1 MTRRSRTGALVVA
14 CAIALAG
21 CAGGDAGGP
30 AGVATADPSAV
41 PTAAPSAPVPSGSS
55 TGPDLTVPDDD
66 LPGAVVDPRA
76 DVARGSAPG
85 TLLVTTWGSSSCPVL
100 PGEPRWETPGE
111 RLVVPLDRTGE
122 DGPCTSDLG
131 PTDTE
136 LAVPDLPDG
145 AFVVVLGGTEV
156 AVPPAG

>member
-76 DVARGSAPG
+76 DVGRGSAPG

>member
-14 CAIALAG
+14 CALALALAG
-21 CAGGDAGGP
+21 CAAGDGP
-30 AGVATADPSAV
+30 GGVATADPSAV

-76 DVARGSAPG
+76 DVGRGSAPG